1 MEAIKAKA
9 VRTKSGKYKI
19 NLPISTMAAEL
30 DVMVIVEQQ
39 KPKDKK
45 TFADFAG
52 KMKSNIDWTA
62 YQKKIRNEWE

>member
-19 NLPISTMAAEL
+19 SLPISTTAAEIE
-30 DVMVIVEQQ
+30 VMVIVDQ
-39 KPKDKK
+39 KKEKSKK

-52 KMKSNIDWTA
+52 KMESNIDWTA
-62 YQKKIRNEWE
+62 YQKKMRDEW